1 MADDLQSKAAEMMKK
16 VLTVGVGTIFLTEE
30 SLRGLIGELK
40 VPKELLGGILESAQ
54 KTKDEFLKNLSKDVM
69 SRVSDKIDPVTLV
82 EEFLSRNDIDF
93 HIKMSFKPKEKSKDK
108 SHAPEETK
116 PHAKS
121 HSHSQKHEDE

>member
-93 HIKMSFKPKEKSKDK
+93 HIKMSFKPKHKAETESKTHSE
-108 SHAPEETK
+108 SHT
-116 PHAKS
+116 KS
-121 HSHSQKHEDE
+121 HSHSHKHEDE